1 MYHNFLIHLS
11 SNGHLGCFHVLP
23 IVNSAEMNTEVHLSL
38 SILILFFLFLK
49 NIYLVALGVSCV
61 IDKILPWH
69 VGS

>member
-1 MYHNFLIHLS
+1 MYNFLIHLS
-11 SNGHLGCFHVLP
+11 ADEHLGCFHVLP